1 MRLNEAYAAEVARWR
16 PMSLRQKFENAV
28 IVILSALITLVIA
41 MAIWTLVLKLI
52 RSIVLSSA
60 FDPTDYEAFQTLF
73 GMIMTVIIALEFQ
86 RSLVV
91 ITGRRLGIAQVRTLA
106 LILLLVVVRKRLCLD
121 LSATDAALL
130 FGLAAAPLAVGVVY
144 RLVGERDGGER
155 V

>member
-1 MRLNEAYAAEVARWR
+1 MRLNEAYAAAAARWR
-16 PMSLRQKFENAV
+16 V

-41 MAIWTLVLKLI
+41 MAIWTLVLKLL
-52 RSIVLSSA
+52 SIILSSG
-60 FDPTDYEAFQTLF
+60 FDPTDYEVFQTLF

-91 ITGRRLGIAQVRTLA
+91 ISGRRLGIVQVRTVVLIALLA
-106 LILLLVVVRKRLCLD
+106 LVRTLPILD
-121 LSATDAALL
+121 LASTDATLL
-130 FGLAAAPLAVGVVY
+130 FGLAAATLALGAVY

>member
-28 IVILSALITLVIA
+28 IVILSALITLWIA
-41 MAIWTLVLKLI
+41 MAIWSLVLKLL

-60 FDPTDYEAFQTLF
+60 FDPTDYEVFQTLF

-91 ITGRRLGIAQVRTLA
+91 ITGRRLGIVQVRTVVLIALLA
-106 LILLLVVVRKRLCLD
+106 VVRKLLILD
-121 LSATDAALL
+121 LASTDAALL
-130 FGLAAAPLAVGVVY
+130 FGLAAATLALGAVY

>member
-1 MRLNEAYAAEVARWR
+1 MRLNEAYAAAAARWR
-16 PMSLRQKFENAV
+16 V

-41 MAIWTLVLKLI
+41 MAIWTLVLKLL
-52 RSIVLSSA
+52 SIILSSG
-60 FDPTDYEAFQTLF
+60 FDPTDYEVFQTLF

-91 ITGRRLGIAQVRTLA
+91 ITGRRLGIVQVRTVVLIALLA
-106 LILLLVVVRKRLCLD
+106 VVRKLLILD
-121 LSATDAALL
+121 LASTDATLL
-130 FGLAAAPLAVGVVY
+130 FGLAAATLALGAVY

>member
-1 MRLNEAYAAEVARWR
+1 MRLNEAYAAAAARWR
-16 PMSLRQKFENAV
+16 PLSLRQKFENAV

-41 MAIWTLVLKLI
+41 MAIWTLVLKLLS
-52 RSIVLSSA
+52 SIVLSSG
-60 FDPTDYEAFQTLF
+60 FDPTDYEVFQTLF

-91 ITGRRLGIAQVRTLA
+91 ITGRRLGIVQVRTVVLIALLA
-106 LILLLVVVRKRLCLD
+106 VVRKLLILD
-121 LSATDAALL
+121 LASTDAALL
-130 FGLAAAPLAVGVVY
+130 FGLAAATLALGAVY